1 MYLKNSWYVAAWGN
15 EITSDKPFAR
25 IILDEPIVFFRKHDG
40 SVAALEDRCPH
51 RHAPLHLGRI
61 EGDHLQCG
69 YHGLQ
74 FDGEGRCVKVPGQ
87 DEIPPKARVK
97 SYPVAERHGWVW
109 VFMGA
114 ADRAHSTPIPDFSRM
129 NDPAFAP
136 TGATN
141 YVRCNYELINDNLLD
156 LSHVGYVHGSTIGNT
171 EMGEKGR
178 LRVARTERGVRVT
191 RWVIDCAPPP
201 TYLKSGQFADGERID
216 RWQII
221 DFEPP
226 CFVQI
231 HVGGART
238 GTGAPEGHRVGG
250 LGMWILNAMTPETA
264 STTHYFWGV
273 ARDFKVES
281 PEVTGVVHKDIATAF
296 QQDKDILEQ
305 QQKVIHLFVDPENV
319 DIVADAGGIQARR
332 LLRQLMRT
340 EDENCI
346 RAIA

>member
-1 MYLKNSWYVAAWGN
+1 VYLRNSWYVAAWSRD
-15 EITSDKPFAR
+15 ISDKPFAR
-25 IILDEPIVFFRKHDG
+25 TILDEPVVFYRKTDG
-40 SVAALEDRCPH
+40 SVAALEDRCAH
-51 RHAPLHLGRI
+51 RHAPLHLGRVK
-61 EGDHLQCG
+61 GDHIECG
-69 YHGLQ
+69 YHGLV
-74 FDGEGRCVKVPGQ
+74 FDCDGRCVKVPAQ
-87 DEIPPKARVK
+87 DQIPPKARVK
-97 SYPVAERHGWVW
+97 SYPVAEKYGWVW
-109 VFMGA
+109 IWMGA
-114 ADRAHSTPIPDFSRM
+114 AEQAQSTPIPDFTRM
-129 NDPAFAP
+129 SDPAGAP
-136 TGATN
+136 TGTTSH
-141 YVRCNYELINDNLLD
+141 VRCSYELINDNLLD

-178 LRVARTERGVRVT
+178 IRVARTDKGIRVT

-201 TYLKSGQFADGERID
+201 TYLRSGLFIETDRLD

-231 HVGGART
+231 YVGGAKT

-250 LGMWILNAMTPETA
+250 LGMWIMNATTPETA
-264 STTHYFWGV
+264 GTTHYFWGV
-273 ARDFKVES
+273 ARDFKVDG
-281 PEVTGVVHKDIATAF
+281 PQVTEALHKEIATAF

-332 LLRQLMRT
+332 LLRQLIRS
-340 EDENCI
+340 EDDV